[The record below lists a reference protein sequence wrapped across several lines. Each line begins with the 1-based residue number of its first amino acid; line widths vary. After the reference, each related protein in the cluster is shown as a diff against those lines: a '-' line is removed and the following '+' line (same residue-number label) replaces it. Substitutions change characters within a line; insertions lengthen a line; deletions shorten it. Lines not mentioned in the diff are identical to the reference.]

1 MWDFH
6 HFWPVEVRTVYHSC
20 SGDDVQRASSTGC
33 IHRVFSQCQGRVFKK
48 CSRRN
53 VQNQNCG
60 QQPFSHR
67 WICYAAARKMG
78 KLKSERYL
86 VRFWVLAWKTVFV
99 FAKLTMSIINV
110 TAWLSS
116 VSRKGSCKL
125 VVGEI
130 SWWQFIQIKKLIT
143 RLWQNANSGLL
154 RVCSQPSATLF
165 PPDTNWCVD
174 VNVNM
179 VQIYS
184 EIIYRVQVFLASKT
198 QGYGWDGWT
207 RWDKSLLLVWNEASW
222 NHCQRKQKYNQSN
235 SECLFDCLLSNPN
248 PSVVSVRVDRFF
260 CVSFWPW
267 IRVESRWFRQCF
279 PQDFMNG

>member
-48 CSRRN
+48 CLRRN
-53 VQNQNCG
+53 VQNQNCSS
-60 QQPFSHR
+60 SHSH
-67 WICYAAARKMG
+67 IAEYVMPLLEIE
-78 KLKSERYL
+78 KLKSKRYL

-125 VVGEI
+125 MVGEI

-184 EIIYRVQVFLASKT
+184 EMIYRVQVFLASKT

-207 RWDKSLLLVWNEASW
+207 MRQEFAARLERSLLKSL
-222 NHCQRKQKYNQSN
+222 
-235 SECLFDCLLSNPN
+235 SEETEIQP
-248 PSVVSVRVDRFF
+248 V
-260 CVSFWPW
+260 
-267 IRVESRWFRQCF
+267 
-279 PQDFMNG
+279 

>member
-1 MWDFH
+1 
-6 HFWPVEVRTVYHSC
+6 
-20 SGDDVQRASSTGC
+20 
-33 IHRVFSQCQGRVFKK
+33 
-48 CSRRN
+48 
-53 VQNQNCG
+53 
-60 QQPFSHR
+60 
-67 WICYAAARKMG
+67 
-78 KLKSERYL
+78 
-86 VRFWVLAWKTVFV
+86 
-99 FAKLTMSIINV
+99 MSIINV

-125 VVGEI
+125 MVGEI

-184 EIIYRVQVFLASKT
+184 EMIYRVQVFLASKT

-222 NHCQRKQKYNQSN
+222 NHCQRKQKYKQSN

-267 IRVESRWFRQCF
+267 ITLNHVGSVSVSHRISWMDSRWTSVPLGGGQGHGRSGKEMCK
-279 PQDFMNG
+279 NC